1 MNVFT
6 AERFKLVIALLAFVG
21 GIVAYYYL
29 GDKPDYIRVLTLLG
43 ASAVTVVVAMQTETG
58 RDTWE
63 FAKGARTELR
73 KVVWPTRKETVQVT
87 LLVVVMIILA
97 GLLLWFIDWLL
108 VMGIKALTG
117 QGS

>member
-1 MNVFT
+1 MFT
-6 AERFKLVIALLAFVG
+6 AERFKLVIAVLTFVG
-21 GIVAYYYL
+21 GIAAYYYL
-29 GDKPDYIRVLTLLG
+29 GGKPDYIRVLTLLG
-43 ASAVTVVVAMQTETG
+43 AGVMAVVVAMQTQTG

-108 VMGIKALTG
+108 IMAIKALTG

>member
-1 MNVFT
+1 MFT
-6 AERFKLVIALLAFVG
+6 AERFKLSAALLTFVG

-29 GDKPDYIRVLTLLG
+29 AGQPDYIRVLTLLG
-43 ASAVTVVVAMQTETG
+43 AGAVAVVVAMQTETG
-58 RDTWE
+58 RATWE

-73 KVVWPTRKETVQVT
+73 KVVWPTRKETIQVT